1 MQQKADDPLATE
13 LKESLK
19 AYLQTDAFSNSVKDA
34 RTTQARVPLLYLRYV
49 KGDFYT
55 DEVVLQFKKYLNMID
70 GVIEDGKIKDSL
82 LPLRAQ
88 ARKAGTACSTSFTV
102 GVR

>member
-1 MQQKADDPLATE
+1 MKNKTAKLLCLLLIVVLALSVALVACNQKADDPLATE

-19 AYLQTDAFSNSVKDA
+19 AYLQTDDFAKSVKDA

-55 DEVVLQFKKYLNMID
+55 DEVVLQFKKISQHD
-70 GVIEDGKIKDSL
+70 
-82 LPLRAQ
+82 
-88 ARKAGTACSTSFTV
+88 
-102 GVR
+102 